1 MHAPSRACTT
11 QLERPQ
17 RHAKGIRANEA
28 TQRGTGQKP
37 PERTLE
43 ETSIKARW
51 HGTQRSAGAG
61 SVGTAGGPAGEEAT
75 SFPMHPPPHPAGV
88 CPAAGASTHGAGWQ
102 DWGRIRQV
110 NTGEGCGPQN
120 RRGAGGGLAL
130 LEGWGLLHLC
140 GGPRAGKEDTAV
152 WRVRSCLAAA
162 PSSAGSHFGEI
173 SCRP

>member
-11 QLERPQ
+11 QPERPQ
-17 RHAKGIRANEA
+17 RHAEGIRANEA

-75 SFPMHPPPHPAGV
+75 SFPMHPPPPPA
-88 CPAAGASTHGAGWQ
+88 CALPLAPAPTEQAGRTGAGF
-102 DWGRIRQV
+102 
-110 NTGEGCGPQN
+110 
-120 RRGAGGGLAL
+120 A
-130 LEGWGLLHLC
+130 
-140 GGPRAGKEDTAV
+140 K
-152 WRVRSCLAAA
+152 
-162 PSSAGSHFGEI
+162 
-173 SCRP
+173 